1 MKKQYKRKEKN
12 MQKKKEKFLEK
23 LVKNDYNNKLEMI
36 LEKKTF
42 DETAKNLLLNI
53 LYKIEASY
61 KDYEKVKRHVKSK
74 ESYIMDFIKMIE
86 ENCDSITICQMNSA
100 GKDILNGKTFL
111 VDKENKRIVCY
122 PIERKLLYCIAKISK
137 HDTIIKKDYPIIDKT
152 ISNLI
157 NIGNNI
163 DMVEPLRDFNG
174 YSWTTI
180 RNEIESIEYNLIYQ
194 NLRILLGYDFLEKW
208 INNKEFIIDYMEVLK
223 SRLEEN
229 FGLKNQK
236 EMLKQ
241 IEKMSVLLEMKY
253 NAKEKEKLEKEKK
266 EIEEKLSKIDDKEKF
281 IEMLTKQKRDL
292 NKEIK
297 IIDETINNKDLL
309 QNEYVKRNEKLPLKK
324 KIFSVRILSKLML
337 KEREEKL
344 EEIEKLNELLNPKK
358 FVAYKKEM
366 EQKYEYLKL
375 VEIKDIEKEIQNT
388 NIKIQKIFL
397 KCYKEK
403 IEKIQ
408 NKSDIMEGIYEFR
421 YYNLLPFND
430 DKEIYKVKEIKE
442 ELKETRRILLDKA
455 QELKS
460 IMVTSKNKEID
471 EQILRHIFNIRGISL
486 EEIYIKLAKEKDK
499 GYIQL
504 FDEEAF
510 EEKIE
515 IEDFQNI
522 NKKDLEIKLNKK
534 IKVFE

>member
-1 MKKQYKRKEKN
+1 
-12 MQKKKEKFLEK
+12 MQKKKEKFLGK
-23 LVKNDYNNKLEMI
+23 LVKKDYNNQLEMI

-61 KDYEKVKRHVKSK
+61 KDYEKVKQHVKSK

-100 GKDILNGKTFL
+100 GEDILNGKTFL

-122 PIERKLLYCIAKISK
+122 PIERKLLYCITKISK